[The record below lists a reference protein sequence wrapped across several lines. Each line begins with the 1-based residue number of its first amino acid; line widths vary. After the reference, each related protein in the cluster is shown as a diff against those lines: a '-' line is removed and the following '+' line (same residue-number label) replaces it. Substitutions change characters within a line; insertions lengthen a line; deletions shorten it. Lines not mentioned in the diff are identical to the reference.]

1 MPYLADRCQDTS
13 SSTGT
18 GSLVLN
24 SVAPT
29 GFQTFFQAFGL
40 NDPCITYAI
49 YDANTS
55 ANWETGY
62 GTYDG
67 RTNTLSRDDVSA
79 SSNGGAKI
87 NFTSGALI
95 ILNTLTE
102 DLAKNT
108 KYGVQYAVSRNW
120 AMP

>member
-29 GFQTFFQAFGL
+29 GFQTFFQAFGA
-40 NDPCITYAI
+40 NRVATSYAI

-55 ANWETGY
+55 GKWETGY

-67 RTNTLSRDDVSA
+67 SLNTLYRDDLSA
-79 SSNGGAKI
+79 SSNSNQPV
-87 NFTSGALI
+87 NFTSGSLI
-95 ILNTLTE
+95 ILNTLIE